1 MTRRAALLIA
11 VIAMTLGTVGCGDSA
26 PVSTNKDLQSKETQ
40 GKDKKT
46 GKDTKSMSSEIPNP
60 K

>member
-11 VIAMTLGTVGCGDSA
+11 VIAMSLGTVGCGDSA
-26 PVSTNKDLQSKETQ
+26 PVSTNKDLPSKEKQ
-40 GKDKKT
+40 GKDKK
-46 GKDTKSMSSEIPNP
+46 GNDTKSLSSEIPNP